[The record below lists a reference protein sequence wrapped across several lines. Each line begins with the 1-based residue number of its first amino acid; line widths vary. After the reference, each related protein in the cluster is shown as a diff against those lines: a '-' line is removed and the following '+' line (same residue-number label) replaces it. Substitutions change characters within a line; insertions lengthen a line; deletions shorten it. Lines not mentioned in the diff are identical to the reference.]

1 MTEITPG
8 IYWFK
13 LPMPSDEAGL
23 DFVNVYVVRGNRGYL
38 LVDSGWNTEASFAT
52 LKKGMAE
59 IGSDVEEIS
68 QILVTH
74 VHPDH
79 YGMAGHVKKLS
90 GASLAMHHIEKG
102 FIEPR
107 YVSMESLLN
116 QIDRLL
122 IANGV
127 PPKMIG
133 SLSHATV
140 GLERYVVPTLPD
152 ITLHDGETVTTGE
165 FNFKVVWTPGHS
177 SGHICLYE
185 PERKIFLSGDHIL
198 PTITPN
204 VSVHPQAIENPLGR
218 YLNSL
223 KELKRLEVELILP
236 GHEKPFSGFQKRI
249 DEILRHHEERNQE
262 ILAALGNKPG
272 TSFQVAQ
279 QVSWGFKGSWSS
291 LPDFHKRIAVL
302 ETLSHLEMMA
312 ASGRVDRLPGEDI
325 MLFRQASPPR

>member
-13 LPMPSDEAGL
+13 MPMPTDEAGL
-23 DFVNVYVVRGNRGYL
+23 DYTNAYLIRGASGYL
-38 LVDSGWNTEASFAT
+38 LVDVGWNTDAGFAT
-52 LKKGMAE
+52 LQKGMAA
-59 IGSDVEEIS
+59 IGADVKEIS

-79 YGMAGHVKKLS
+79 YGMAGRIKKLS
-90 GASLAMHHIEKG
+90 GASLAMHHIEEG
-102 FIEPR
+102 FINSR
-107 YVSMESLLN
+107 YISMEGLIN

-122 IANGV
+122 EANGV
-127 PPKMIG
+127 PAKII
-133 SLSHATV
+133 STLSNATV
-140 GLERYVVPTLPD
+140 GLERYVVTAYPD

-165 FNFKVVWTPGHS
+165 FNFNVIWTPGHS

-185 PERKIFLSGDHIL
+185 PEKKIFLSGDHIL
-198 PTITPN
+198 PSITPN

-223 KELKRLEVELILP
+223 KELKRLEVALVLP
-236 GHEKPFSGFQKRI
+236 GHEKPFTNFRERI
-249 DEILRHHEERNQE
+249 EEILQHHEQRNGE
-262 ILAALGNKPG
+262 ILVALGNRPG

-279 QVSWGFKGSWSS
+279 EVRWGQEGSWHS

-302 ETLSHLEMMA
+302 ETLAHLEMMA
-312 ASGRVDRLPGEDI
+312 ADGRVDRLPGNEI
-325 MLFRQASPPR
+325 MLFQKASPPR